1 MKMGKAGKLFF
12 FKVNV
17 CELGAEFGKTKHRVR
32 KKGTESKG
40 LELRK

>member
-17 CELGAEFGKTKHRVR
+17 CELGAEFEKKEAQST
-32 KKGTESKG
+32 KKGN
-40 LELRK
+40 

>member
-17 CELGAEFGKTKHRVR
+17 CELGAEFE
-32 KKGTESKG
+32 KKRSTEYEKR
-40 LELRK
+40 ELRVLYKGIE